1 MTLLNSSLLQLWFTF
16 MHFQTETCVKP
27 FPAFL
32 AFKWPNSCMKSKVH
46 IQTGCSCKC
55 LITNRTNCSHRFF
68 SFLCFI
74 VCVLKALHIQIWK
87 QIKKNNLF
95 DCIMECN
102 FFFYLSHQL
111 NIYRNSTMHMPC
123 MFHSIYFTQSYS
135 KKKKKMLKVTMTGCL
150 KCKLFISLQNFFQ
163 ELFGNV
169 SW

>member
-16 MHFQTETCVKP
+16 MHFQTETRVKP

-32 AFKWPNSCMKSKVH
+32 TFKWPNSCMKSKVH

-87 QIKKNNLF
+87 QIKEKNLF

-102 FFFYLSHQL
+102 FFALSISSVKL
-111 NIYRNSTMHMPC
+111 IFTKTVPC
-123 MFHSIYFTQSYS
+123 TCHACFTQSILQKNGWRS
-135 KKKKKMLKVTMTGCL
+135 TMTGFL
-150 KCKLFISLQNFFQ
+150 KCKLFISLQNFYL
-163 ELFGNV
+163 ELFGNG